1 MRTPTLNFEG
11 FPPTLKEH
19 SGEKSTWMCLGIPL
33 PKANI
38 VNVKLRNQNS
48 FRYQKVYGTVL
59 ACL

>member
-38 VNVKLRNQNS
+38 VNFKLCYQNS
-48 FRYQKVYGTVL
+48 VLNQKVHGTVL